1 MSLSYKQL
9 KERLQITMFY
19 TDPYS
24 IQRGR
29 GIFNVDKYSLQRG
42 RGLGGIFASLLK
54 KVIPFGKSFIKHA
67 ASSGKRFIKS
77 DLGKDILNDTI
88 ASAATAAT
96 SALLDQDPNEAKTI
110 IRESLKRTGNKS
122 KSVVKRIARDKLD
135 QVLTGKGKKRRGSRK
150 DEHPLSKQKKKITLL
165 DL

>member
-77 DLGKDILNDTI
+77 DVGKDILNDTI
-88 ASAATAAT
+88 ASAASAAT
-96 SALLDQDPNEAKTI
+96 SALIEQDPNEAKTI
-110 IRESLKRTGNKS
+110 MRESLRRTGNKS
-122 KSVVKRIARDKLD
+122 KAVVKRIARDKLD
-135 QVLTGKGKKRRGSRK
+135 QVLTGKGKKRKSEKDNRILKKRRRK
-150 DEHPLSKQKKKITLL
+150 TTLL
-165 DL
+165 DM

>member
-1 MSLSYKQL
+1 
-9 KERLQITMFY
+9 MFY
-19 TDPYS
+19 TDPYP

-29 GIFNVDKYSLQRG
+29 GIFNVEKHSLQRG

-96 SALLDQDPNEAKTI
+96 SALIEQDPNEAKTI
-110 IRESLKRTGNKS
+110 MRESLKRSQNKS
-122 KSVVKRIARDKLD
+122 KAVVKRIARDKLD
-135 QVLTGKGKKRRGSRK
+135 QVLTGKGRKRRNSGK
-150 DEHPLSKQKKKITLL
+150 DEHLLANKRKTITLL
-165 DL
+165 DM

>member
-1 MSLSYKQL
+1 
-9 KERLQITMFY
+9 MFY
-19 TDPYS
+19 TDPYP

-29 GIFNVDKYSLQRG
+29 GIFNVDKHSLQRG

-54 KVIPFGKSFIKHA
+54 KVIPFGKSFMKHA

-96 SALLDQDPNEAKTI
+96 TALIEQDPNEAKKI
-110 IRESLKRTGNKS
+110 MKESLKRSQNKS
-122 KSVVKRIARDKLD
+122 KAVGKRIARDKLD
-135 QVLTGKGKKRRGSRK
+135 QVLTGKGKKRRMSEK
-150 DEHPLSKQKKKITLL
+150 DDHLLTRGKMRITLL
-165 DL
+165 DM

>member
-1 MSLSYKQL
+1 M
-9 KERLQITMFY
+9 TMFY
-19 TDPYS
+19 TDPYP

-29 GIFNVDKYSLQRG
+29 GIFNVDKHSLQRG

-54 KVIPFGKSFIKHA
+54 KVIPFGKSFMKHA

-96 SALLDQDPNEAKTI
+96 SALIEHNPNEAKAI
-110 IRESLKRTGNKS
+110 MRESLKRTGNKS
-122 KSVVKRIARDKLD
+122 KAVVKRIARDKLD
-135 QVLTGKGKKRRGSRK
+135 QVLTGKGKKRQMSDKNGDALAKKRK
-150 DEHPLSKQKKKITLL
+150 TITLL
-165 DL
+165 DM

>member
-1 MSLSYKQL
+1 
-9 KERLQITMFY
+9 MFY
-19 TDPYS
+19 TDPYP

-29 GIFNVDKYSLQRG
+29 GIFNVEKHSLQRG

-54 KVIPFGKSFIKHA
+54 KVVPFGKSFMKHA

-96 SALLDQDPNEAKTI
+96 SALIEQNPNEAKSI
-110 IRESLKRTGNKS
+110 MRESLKRSQNKS
-122 KSVVKRIARDKLD
+122 KAVVKRIARDKLD
-135 QVLTGKGKKRRGSRK
+135 QVLTGKGKKRRKSEK
-150 DEHPLSKQKKKITLL
+150 DDHLFSKKIKTISLL
-165 DL
+165 DM